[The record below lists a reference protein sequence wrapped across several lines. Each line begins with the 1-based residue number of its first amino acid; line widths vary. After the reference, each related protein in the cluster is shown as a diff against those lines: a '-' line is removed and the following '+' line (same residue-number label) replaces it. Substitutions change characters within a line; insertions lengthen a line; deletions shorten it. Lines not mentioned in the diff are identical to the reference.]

1 MDNGYKEIDVGLAE
15 TKTIKSCSL
24 ELTNVVKLTD
34 NFDNQEWQK
43 VLLRGTLQ
51 AGNLS
56 FSSALPPTLKVLRG
70 GILINVWLSE
80 TSWKVLR
87 EEENVIRVE
96 LFVWPGLSAIE
107 IYPSVKAEVEHIIT
121 FYTVP

>member
-70 GILINVWLSE
+70 GILINV
-80 TSWKVLR
+80 
-87 EEENVIRVE
+87 
-96 LFVWPGLSAIE
+96 
-107 IYPSVKAEVEHIIT
+107 
-121 FYTVP
+121 